1 MADDKPHRFC
11 LCHTDMAEE
20 ASQLL
25 GDLANSQRLMV
36 VALLHDQG
44 EMHVNEMVEKLGVNR
59 AALSRQ
65 LGRLRDQALVT
76 TRRKHN
82 RIYYSLDHAKAAA
95 IVQSLSVMLSPDT
108 ET

>member
-1 MADDKPHRFC
+1 MTEDKPHGFC
-11 LCHTDMAEE
+11 LCQTSMAEE

-36 VALLHDQG
+36 VALLHEQG
-44 EMHVNEMVEKLGVNR
+44 EMHVNEMVEQLGVNR

-65 LGRLRDQALVT
+65 LSRLREQSLVT

-95 IVQSLSVMLSPDT
+95 IVQSLSVMLSLNS